1 MQGSKIAGTAA
12 TNVGLWEGWKKAC
25 RMEQVVSE
33 EERWGALTRGL
44 LVKDTRQMFKNV
56 ASPQL

>member
-44 LVKDTRQMFKNV
+44 LVKDARQMFKNV

>member
-25 RMEQVVSE
+25 RMEQ